1 MTTPSPPPPST
12 TQKGG
17 HSPWDARMC
26 HWSHVEEWE
35 LPQPRTQLSSFLLCR
50 CIKRHL
56 EPLPLLINVRRRWR
70 FLRTL
75 SLTLT
80 PAPSEPKLCI
90 FHASPAARMILVS
103 PVACF
108 STAEHGRL
116 SLHFP
121 STATSHCPLSPA
133 PWFWFW
139 CILPKATSSSQGLEL
154 VCLQTLTHSLRPN
167 ASVTSS
173 EKPPWH
179 FVEEAEAPLMFCAP
193 GCWSPCHIIA
203 VKWHLSICQFQKDR
217 DDGPSIFK

>member
-1 MTTPSPPPPST
+1 MEVSQNSVLDTDPCS
-12 TQKGG
+12 
-17 HSPWDARMC
+17 
-26 HWSHVEEWE
+26 
-35 LPQPRTQLSSFLLCR
+35 
-50 CIKRHL
+50 
-56 EPLPLLINVRRRWR
+56 
-70 FLRTL
+70 LRTWALYL
-75 SLTLT
+75 SCV
-80 PAPSEPKLCI
+80 PS
-90 FHASPAARMILVS
+90 SPDDS
-103 PVACF
+103 GVACF

-179 FVEEAEAPLMFCAP
+179 FVEEAGAPLMFCAP